1 MGGWE
6 SGKGYNLNPSQPQ
19 APLMRSDSPHS
30 SHPGHD
36 EEEDFNEPPSKS
48 SRKREMHALQDLGE
62 QLVALSSDRLKKM
75 SLPDALYEAVR
86 AAQGFKMEAR
96 RRQMQYVGKLMRKI
110 DPAPIEAQL
119 LVFSG
124 KSAVEVAKMHRL
136 EHLREQLLDDDKAIG
151 AIVELWPQVDVQYL
165 RTLRRNALKERETT
179 KPPKAFRE
187 IFRVLRELQDAQDAA
202 AESDV
207 AAQGAQGSEGAEG
220 EDDNVDARA

>member
-1 MGGWE
+1 
-6 SGKGYNLNPSQPQ
+6 
-19 APLMRSDSPHS
+19 MRSDSPHS

>member
-1 MGGWE
+1 
-6 SGKGYNLNPSQPQ
+6 
-19 APLMRSDSPHS
+19 MRSDSPHS

-36 EEEDFNEPPSKS
+36 EEEDFIEPPSKS

-75 SLPDALYEAVR
+75 SLPDALYEALR

-110 DPAPIEAQL
+110 DPAPIQAQL
-119 LVFSG
+119 LILSG

-136 EHLREQLLDDDKAIG
+136 ERLREQLLDDDKTIG
-151 AIVELWPQVDVQYL
+151 TIVELWPEVDVQYL
-165 RTLRRNALKERETT
+165 RTLRRNALKERETA

-202 AESDV
+202 AEDDV
-207 AAQGAQGSEGAEG
+207 AVASQGAQDTQGSEGAEG
-220 EDDNVDARA
+220 ENGNLDARA

>member
-1 MGGWE
+1 
-6 SGKGYNLNPSQPQ
+6 
-19 APLMRSDSPHS
+19 MRSDSPHS

-36 EEEDFNEPPSKS
+36 EEEDFIEPPSKS

-75 SLPDALYEAVR
+75 SLPDALYEALR

-110 DPAPIEAQL
+110 DPAPIQAQL
-119 LVFSG
+119 LILSG

-165 RTLRRNALKERETT
+165 RTLRRNALKERETA